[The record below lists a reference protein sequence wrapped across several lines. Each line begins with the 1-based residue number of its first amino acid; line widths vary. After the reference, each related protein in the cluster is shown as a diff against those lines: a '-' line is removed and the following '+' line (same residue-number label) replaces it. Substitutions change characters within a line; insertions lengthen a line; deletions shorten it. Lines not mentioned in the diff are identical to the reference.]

1 MLIRM
6 TVFRSKTFKKNRPSR
21 ISRKLWRKAVK
32 TRKTRKQRGGYVL
45 YRANPVGGVYADVLD
60 WDDNKEKTA

>member
-1 MLIRM
+1 M

-21 ISRKLWRKAVK
+21 ISRKLWRKAVKTVK